1 MPALHSNIKY
11 QLCKKNFAVQLR
23 IITEGPPY
31 TWTINAQNLSSSAFE
46 NTKSPLPNKKKEI
59 FQTLAITIKIKAVT
73 NSKEGYKNI

>member
-46 NTKSPLPNKKKEI
+46 NTKSPEKEI
-59 FQTLAITIKIKAVT
+59 LQITLAITIKIKAVT